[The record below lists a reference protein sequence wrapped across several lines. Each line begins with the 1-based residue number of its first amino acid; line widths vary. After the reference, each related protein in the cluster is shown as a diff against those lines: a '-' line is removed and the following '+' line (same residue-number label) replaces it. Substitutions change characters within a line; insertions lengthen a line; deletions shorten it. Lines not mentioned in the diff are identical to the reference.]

1 MEVNVRYQEL
11 FQNGQIVFLAK
22 VIAFLNRKNTYNYIA
37 RANFM
42 FNIANRVSPKINF
55 KTYLLLQ
62 FLRLILET
70 WNLCSR
76 NLNKNPSKMGSG
88 NLQNSIFSLLRP
100 KSKFWSLESFVS
112 VSRT

>member
-55 KTYLLLQ
+55 FYFEGFTSIPTAL
-62 FLRLILET
+62 T
-70 WNLCSR
+70 ANDR
-76 NLNKNPSKMGSG
+76 NRRIQVYQASDG
-88 NLQNSIFSLLRP
+88 
-100 KSKFWSLESFVS
+100 
-112 VSRT
+112 